1 MSSIRLAS
9 VGASIVS
16 VRIAAAM
23 TLAFAILVVEIAV
36 THPGLMAD
44 PMPIMRRVLLGVGLG

>member
-1 MSSIRLAS
+1 MSSTRLSS
-9 VGASIVS
+9 VGASLVS

-23 TLAFAILVVEIAV
+23 ALGFAILVAEIAV
-36 THPGLMAD
+36 THPGLMPD